1 MNYESPELLAR
12 LADEYVVG
20 TLGARARRRLERL
33 ASSSPAVRDAIRAAE
48 DRLAGLSASLPSIEP
63 AAGTWERL
71 AAQVGHVGS
80 STSSRT
86 RPESQWRF
94 ALAAGAAIVALALA
108 WWIAP
113 RVTSPTATASVAAEG
128 VGELWALAI
137 YGDQDRLRGKVTG
150 AIKREP
156 GRSYELWALPEGGNP
171 VSLGLLPEDGT
182 FERELTDAQRAA
194 LRLAPKVAVSLEP
207 AGGSPTGAPT
217 GPVLYVANV
226 SRAPS

>member
-20 TLGARARRRLERL
+20 TLGVRARRRLERL
-33 ASSSPAVRDAIRAAE
+33 ASSSAAVRDAIRAAE
-48 DRLAGLSASLPSIEP
+48 DRLVGLSASLPPIEP

-71 AAQVGHVGS
+71 AAQVGHAGP
-80 STSSRT
+80 STAPRSP
-86 RPESQWRF
+86 PESQWRL
-94 ALAAGAAIVALALA
+94 ALAAGVAIAALALA

-113 RVTSPTATASVAAEG
+113 RVTSPTATASVVAEG
-128 VGELWALAI
+128 LGELWALSI
-137 YGDQDRLRGKVTG
+137 YGDQDRLRAKVTG
-150 AIKREP
+150 VVKREP

-171 VSLGLLPEDGT
+171 VSLGLLPEDGA

-207 AGGSPTGAPT
+207 TGGSPTGAPT
-217 GPVLYVANV
+217 GPVLYVADL
-226 SRAPS
+226 SRATS